1 MADFSCSISP
11 GQEIDSI
18 KKWNSILFYRMCA
31 QNADVYDVCCYCS
44 DLFCFVLFDFL
55 ISNNNTTLQ
64 TFSKLGR
71 GSATQHYYS
80 LFVSATTL
88 KILSGKLRRRHRS
101 LLLTAAR
108 LLGYQCCAAA
118 GAGGAG
124 SVCHTVGARAGC
136 SCRQQLRGAARADA
150 APQQRCGHARRP
162 LRAARRAHHLQRAIQ
177 LPWGWGGRRCHRQ
190 HASLSVQGKRL
201 IPTAATLLQEEFLP
215 GECND
220 VQ

>member
-71 GSATQHYYS
+71 GSATQQYYS
-80 LFVSATTL
+80 FFVSATTQ
-88 KILSGKLRRRHRS
+88 SN
-101 LLLTAAR
+101 R
-108 LLGYQCCAAA
+108 LQ
-118 GAGGAG
+118 
-124 SVCHTVGARAGC
+124 
-136 SCRQQLRGAARADA
+136 
-150 APQQRCGHARRP
+150 HARTLVTHCRLVLVP
-162 LRAARRAHHLQRAIQ
+162 VYLF
-177 LPWGWGGRRCHRQ
+177 
-190 HASLSVQGKRL
+190 SLYRFALIEHVTSNTRFSPPFVQY
-201 IPTAATLLQEEFLP
+201 I
-215 GECND
+215 
-220 VQ
+220 